1 MDTSVSTALTT
12 LVATAQPIVI
22 STYVQVFTA
31 IIALAL
37 AIFGMKYGW
46 AKIWSAIRGGH

>member
-12 LVATAQPIVI
+12 LVSTAQPVVI
-22 STYVQVFTA
+22 DTYVQVFTA
-31 IIALAL
+31 IVALAL
-37 AIFGMKYGW
+37 AIFGIRYGW